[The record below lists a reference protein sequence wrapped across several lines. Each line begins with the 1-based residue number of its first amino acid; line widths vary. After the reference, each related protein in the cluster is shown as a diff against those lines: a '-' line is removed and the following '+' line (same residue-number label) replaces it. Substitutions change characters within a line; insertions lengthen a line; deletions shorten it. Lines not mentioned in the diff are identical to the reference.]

1 MALNVVT
8 IMGRIVADP
17 ELRKTQSGTDVIS
30 FTIAVDRDIKSKD
43 GERATDFIDVAAWKQ
58 TAEFISK
65 YFHKG
70 SAIVVNGRLQT
81 RKYQTKEGYNR
92 VAVEVLAENV
102 YFGESKP
109 KQSGNNQE
117 TSTYS
122 GGFVE
127 LEDVADLPF

>member
-8 IMGRIVADP
+8 IMGRMVADP
-17 ELRKTQSGTDVIS
+17 ELRKTLSGTDVIS

-92 VAVEVLAENV
+92 VAVEVVANNV
-102 YFGESKP
+102 YFGDSKS

>member
-8 IMGRIVADP
+8 IMGRMVADP

-92 VAVEVLAENV
+92 VAVEVVANNV
-102 YFGESKP
+102 YFGDSKS
-109 KQSGNNQE
+109 KQSGNDQE
-117 TSTYS
+117 TGTYS
-122 GGFVE
+122 DGFVE
-127 LEDVADLPF
+127 MEDMEDLPF

>member
-1 MALNVVT
+1 MALNVIT
-8 IMGRIVADP
+8 IMGRMVADP

-92 VAVEVLAENV
+92 VAVEVVANNV
-102 YFGESKP
+102 YFGDSKS
-109 KQSGNNQE
+109 KQSGNDQE
-117 TSTYS
+117 TGTYS
-122 GGFVE
+122 DGFVE
-127 LEDVADLPF
+127 MEDMEDLPF